1 MVLSS
6 FKNTYSIDGS
16 SVVESYSS
24 SLEMSSNSF
33 NYTGSP
39 QAIFESSDIVEDK
52 SLYSSGGTY
61 CPLSACTTNVMKNGK
76 CDPICN
82 VSLCGFDNG
91 DCLCPIDKCPLSSR
105 GNGVCDLGCATSGCN
120 YDFGDCCNTEVCT
133 FDLRNNGICN
143 RFCNNKACNYDDG
156 ECAGVT
162 PADAS
167 VAAPSYVSILRS
179 ASSPVLLALDAYANN
194 VLDQHEKLVIGK
206 YPNINP
212 TSSAGTAAA
221 PKASAI
227 QCSSSTVSMGS
238 TQVQVSNSDSTIVS
252 SGCVGLTACV
262 NCGACGM
269 CRSSGCDTSMMD
281 DACQTKVGAGA
292 KCAPTIA
299 SASNNF
305 SVTTCIAAGQQVSP
319 ASSADTSNKDNKLSS
334 GAVAGISIGA
344 LVFVAAVAVMVIAIV
359 KRRASRQRNQSGV
372 VMESMVE
379 VQVGQAVMNPAAPAQ
394 GSADVDPTLVEVPAN
409 GHLL

>member
-1 MVLSS
+1 M
-6 FKNTYSIDGS
+6 
-16 SVVESYSS
+16 
-24 SLEMSSNSF
+24 
-33 NYTGSP
+33 
-39 QAIFESSDIVEDK
+39 
-52 SLYSSGGTY
+52 
-61 CPLSACTTNVMKNGK
+61 
-76 CDPICN
+76 
-82 VSLCGFDNG
+82 
-91 DCLCPIDKCPLSSR
+91 
-105 GNGVCDLGCATSGCN
+105 CDLGCASSGCN

-156 ECAGVT
+156 ECVGVT
-162 PADAS
+162 PAGSQADVS

-179 ASSPVLLALDAYANN
+179 VSSPVLLALDAYATN
-194 VLDQHEKLVIGK
+194 VIAQHEKPVIGK

-212 TSSAGTAAA
+212 TASAGTAAV
-221 PKASAI
+221 PKPSAI

-238 TQVQVSNSDSTIVS
+238 TQVQVSNSDSTIQS
-252 SGCVGLTACV
+252 SGCVGLTSCV
-262 NCGACGM
+262 NCGACGI

-299 SASNNF
+299 SASNDF

-319 ASSADTSNKDNKLSS
+319 ASSADTSNKENKLST
-334 GAVAGISIGA
+334 GAIAGISIGA

-359 KRRASRQRNQSGV
+359 KRRASRQRNPRE
-372 VMESMVE
+372 VMAMVE
-379 VQVGQAVMNPAAPAQ
+379 VEGDQAVMNPATPAQ

-409 GHLL
+409 EHLL